1 MRTCA
6 STSEDRYGQLRRLIG
21 AYRPGCAQEEAD
33 RALMLRAMD
42 RYDDLLTRDDPVMH
56 FTASSWIVSPA
67 RDRVLMVYH
76 ELYRA
81 WSWTGGHADGDPD
94 LRAVAVKEA
103 MEETGLSEAKPVIPE
118 AFSLEILSVAAHVKR
133 GRHVSAHLHLNLT
146 WLLEADPA
154 APLRSAL
161 GETSAAA
168 WFSPELAIESSREPN
183 MQVIYRKL
191 NEKLRRTPC

>member
-1 MRTCA
+1 MY
-6 STSEDRYGQLRRLIG
+6 DRLRGILE
-21 AYRPGCAQEEAD
+21 AYRPECAQEAAD

-42 RYDDLLTRDDPVMH
+42 RYDDLLTRDNPVMH
-56 FTASSWIVSPA
+56 FTASSWIVSPE

-94 LRAVAVKEA
+94 LLAVAEKEA
-103 MEETGLSEAKPVIPE
+103 MEETGLREVRPVRP
-118 AFSLEILSVAAHVKR
+118 APVSLEILSVAAHVKR

-146 WLLEADPA
+146 WLLEADPR
-154 APLRSAL
+154 APLRGAP
-161 GETSAAA
+161 GETAAAA
-168 WFSPELAIESSREPN
+168 WFAPGIAVESSREPN

-191 NEKLRRTPC
+191 NDNLRRTTC